1 MRDRRE
7 AETTERHETALQAV
21 TDAQVRSRGFRASDA
36 ATLLPPATLKLSRC
50 HNPLKRSFCTF
61 QAAIEEGDPDRAL
74 KYALSSVNALAGDE
88 KGAAEVAGAVR
99 EQIVVAVRRLTSAA
113 KEAGRAEQVSSPD
126 IPTHSHVHRR
136 FVGTYRRQSV
146 LAQPSLETLLLIRPR
161 RWMISSSFLPN
172 RRRKRSS

>member
-1 MRDRRE
+1 M
-7 AETTERHETALQAV
+7 A
-21 TDAQVRSRGFRASDA
+21 DAQVRSHVTFEQQKLPSGPA
-36 ATLLPPATLKLSRC
+36 ATSHPETEQIFSSDQPGTS
-50 HNPLKRSFCTF
+50 

-74 KYALSSVNALAGDE
+74 KYALSGVNALAGNE

-126 IPTHSHVHRR
+126 IPTHSHVHLR

-172 RRRKRSS
+172 RRRKRNS